1 VGGWQISNILL
12 LQTGPFLSPYFD
24 SGQGD
29 PSGTG
34 AGLSGGL
41 YGDLGHRT
49 QKADRVSGSYVP
61 SGQSRNNWIKKT
73 SFICPGDPS
82 WVPGNPCH
90 TGDGQV
96 RNGISDPLPIGRFG
110 NEQMGSVVGPGTF
123 NLSTGL
129 SKSFPLTEG
138 ISLRAEGTFTNVVNH
153 TNLADPNV
161 DISSPQFG
169 IVTSARNGD
178 FSGNRTGQVSLRLQF

>member
-1 VGGWQISNILL
+1 
-12 LQTGPFLSPYFD
+12 
-24 SGQGD
+24 
-29 PSGTG
+29 
-34 AGLSGGL
+34 
-41 YGDLGHRT
+41 
-49 QKADRVSGSYVP
+49 
-61 SGQSRNNWIKKT
+61 
-73 SFICPGDPS
+73 
-82 WVPGNPCH
+82 
-90 TGDGQV
+90 
-96 RNGISDPLPIGRFG
+96 
-110 NEQMGSVVGPGTF
+110 MGSVVGPGTF